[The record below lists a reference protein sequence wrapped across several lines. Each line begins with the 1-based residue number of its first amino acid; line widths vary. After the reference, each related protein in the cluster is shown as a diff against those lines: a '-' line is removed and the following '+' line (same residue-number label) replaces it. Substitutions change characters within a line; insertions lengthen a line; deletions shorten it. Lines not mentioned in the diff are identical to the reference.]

1 LNDKVQVEIFGT
13 SYTLSGSADP
23 VYTRSLASYVDK
35 KMIDLSG
42 KGKGMPLAKLAVLTA
57 INVAHELFQ
66 LQNQQKAQRSF
77 VDGKTRDLIE
87 SIEEQFDELR
97 LD

>member
-1 LNDKVQVEIFGT
+1 LSSKVQVEIFGNA
-13 SYTLSGSADP
+13 YTLSGNADP
-23 VYTRSLASYVDK
+23 DYTRSLASYVDK
-35 KMIDLSG
+35 KMVDLSG
-42 KGKGMPLAKLAVLTA
+42 KGKGMPAAKLAILTA
-57 INVAHELFQ
+57 INLAHELFQ

-87 SIEEQFDELR
+87 SIEEQFDELQ